1 MDREGLPAAE
11 ALGDFLGFCRGQ
23 SVLSYGNDMVVLG
36 ENVGWARSRGEEV
49 KNGFLDA
56 HFLNIRPWLNS
67 IASATSAS
75 NVGRLWQDLDLP
87 KPAPGKEHSAL
98 FDCYSFASALE
109 HLSEGGSRLPE
120 FLPLTNQA
128 ANKAPDT
135 PSAHFAQR
143 GRCRKRRKTVWSA
156 SPLTA
161 LRGLVLWPRT
171 AFSSFSY
178 VGLMASSRAVPNLR
192 AMFFT
197 YLRRELRRRRKAA
210 LVVASGL
217 ALGIALVIVVN
228 SVSSG
233 MGKAQDKVLQ
243 SLYGLGTDMTVTK
256 AATPTASGSQQPRFQ
271 FDANNNDDSKTQ
283 SSDRVMVQGFT
294 TLAST
299 TVTKVAGQKGV
310 SDAVGGLSL
319 NVVKVDGQFT
329 RGQFQQ
335 NQGSGT
341 GGGGNRGGG
350 TGAPQGEVTGGGA
363 NFNINSYSVYG
374 TDVTKPALGPLTSSK
389 ITSGRTFTTA
399 EANSKVVV
407 ADSAYAK
414 EKKLKVGSTVTIKS
428 VKYKVIGIAT
438 ATSGDAAA
446 NLYVPLKQAQTLSGD
461 TNKVTTIYVKATDS
475 QQISAVK
482 KTITSNVSG
491 TTVTTSADLADTVS
505 GSLSTASSLAT
516 SVGKWLSIAVLIAA
530 FLVAGLLTSSAVSR
544 RVREFGTLKALG
556 WKSGRVTRQV
566 VGEAIVNGQLWS
578 AASSASRSA
587 WRARTS
593 SPRSARPSRPPWAA
607 PVVPAARAAVPVA
620 AASAAADRP
629 RPRPST

>member
-1 MDREGLPAAE
+1 
-11 ALGDFLGFCRGQ
+11 
-23 SVLSYGNDMVVLG
+23 
-36 ENVGWARSRGEEV
+36 
-49 KNGFLDA
+49 
-56 HFLNIRPWLNS
+56 
-67 IASATSAS
+67 
-75 NVGRLWQDLDLP
+75 
-87 KPAPGKEHSAL
+87 
-98 FDCYSFASALE
+98 
-109 HLSEGGSRLPE
+109 
-120 FLPLTNQA
+120 
-128 ANKAPDT
+128 
-135 PSAHFAQR
+135 
-143 GRCRKRRKTVWSA
+143 
-156 SPLTA
+156 
-161 LRGLVLWPRT
+161 
-171 AFSSFSY
+171 
-178 VGLMASSRAVPNLR
+178 
-192 AMFFT
+192 MFFT

-271 FDANNNDDSKTQ
+271 FDANNNGDSKTQ

-294 TLAST
+294 TLASS

-446 NLYVPLKQAQTLSGD
+446 NLYVPLTQAQTLSGD
-461 TNKVTTIYVKATDS
+461 KNKVTTIYVKATDS
-475 QQISAVK
+475 KQISAVK

-566 VGEAIVNGQLWS
+566 VGEAVVNGLVGGVLGIALGLAGAYVVTAIS
-578 AASSASRSA
+578 PTLSASLGSTGGGGRA
-587 WRARTS
+587 GGGPGGGGGFGGGRQAAAKTLDVALTAPVNATTIALAVGLAVAGGLIAGAFGGWRASRL
-593 SPRSARPSRPPWAA
+593 RP
-607 PVVPAARAAVPVA
+607 
-620 AASAAADRP
+620 ADALR
-629 RPRPST
+629 RVE